1 MEYNNDSIYLKKS
14 YDKEK
19 HHEKSGTNPV
29 HDERET
35 CYAKYITIKKEK
47 EGLLLTIETRIEDE
61 SPKKPLKEIVSM

>member
-1 MEYNNDSIYLKKS
+1 MTRSNKDKIKLKIIKIKIEIPYTMEYNNDSIYLKKS

-35 CYAKYITIKKEK
+35 CY
-47 EGLLLTIETRIEDE
+47 GG
-61 SPKKPLKEIVSM
+61 